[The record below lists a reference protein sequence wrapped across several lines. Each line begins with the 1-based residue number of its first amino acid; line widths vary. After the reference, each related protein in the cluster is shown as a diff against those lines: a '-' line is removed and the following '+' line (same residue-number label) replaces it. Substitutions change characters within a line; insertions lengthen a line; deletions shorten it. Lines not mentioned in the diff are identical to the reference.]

1 MRIKKRKRRIE
12 GKLTEDPYYTGYF
25 TLPWEFTERSAALKT
40 TDKQIAEKRLREQIT
55 VLERQHEGE
64 EVPSYLWGAP
74 NLEINGLLDE
84 FLAALKS
91 KERGQKHIDGV
102 RVHITRLIGECKW
115 RTVDAISQRS
125 FESWLASNPQTLR
138 TKLPL
143 SAKTKKEYQSDTI
156 AFCKWL
162 VSCQIIRENPLEHL
176 KPITVKGKET
186 KFRAFWTPDILRAFM
201 TSRSDGQVDY
211 RSAVFLLYKTSMRK
225 SSLQNLRWADVHID
239 IDCPYIELRV
249 SNSKNKERLI
259 RHIDEETRAF
269 LLRMRSAD
277 HKPGDPVLS
286 YKIPN
291 STRLQKDLEAI
302 GIPYRTEI
310 GDLDFHAL
318 RHTSATVFTANGAN
332 SAAVQKLLG
341 QKTRA
346 MAERYTIYSGV
357 DVQPELAKLPPVYSP
372 DSWTGIWTGLSDFS
386 GHLPSQAVT
395 EETVSENVATP
406 VFETPRHKNAPPVSE
421 RHNRNNG
428 GESRIGSLRSALR
441 ARAKARP
448 FFARKRATS
457 NQRLVLHPT
466 ITT

>member
-1 MRIKKRKRRIE
+1 MI
-12 GKLTEDPYYTGYF
+12 
-25 TLPWEFTERSAALKT
+25 RSAALRLKT
-40 TDKQIAEKRLREQIT
+40 TDKQIAEKRLREYMT

-74 NLEINGLLDE
+74 NLEMNSLLAE

-115 RTVDAISQRS
+115 HTADAISQRS
-125 FESWLASNPQTLR
+125 FENWLAANPKTMR
-138 TKLPL
+138 TNQPL
-143 SAKTKKEYQSDTI
+143 SAKTKKEYQSDII

-176 KPITVKGKET
+176 KAITVKGKET
-186 KFRAFWTPDILRAFM
+186 KFRALWTPDILRAFM
-201 TSRSDGQVDY
+201 NVRSAGRVDY

-225 SSLQNLRWADVHID
+225 GSLQNLRWADAHID
-239 IDCPYIELRV
+239 IEHPYIELRA

-259 RHIDEETRAF
+259 RHIDEETTAF
-269 LLRMRSAD
+269 LLRIRPAD
-277 HKPGDPVLS
+277 YKPCDPVLG

-291 STRLQKDLEAI
+291 STRLAKDLQNI

-310 GDLDFHAL
+310 GDLDFHTL

-346 MAERYTIYSGV
+346 MTERYTIYSGV

-372 DSWTGIWTGLSDFS
+372 NSWTGIWTGLPDFS
-386 GHLPSQAVT
+386 GHFLSQAVT
-395 EETVSENVATP
+395 TEAVNQNTPTP
-406 VFETPRHKNAPPVSE
+406 VNVTSRHENAPPVRE
-421 RHNRNNG
+421 RHNRKNG

-466 ITT
+466 IIT

>member
-201 TSRSDGQVDY
+201 NSRSDGQVDY
-211 RSAVFLLYKTSMRK
+211 RSAVFLL
-225 SSLQNLRWADVHID
+225 
-239 IDCPYIELRV
+239 
-249 SNSKNKERLI
+249 
-259 RHIDEETRAF
+259 
-269 LLRMRSAD
+269 
-277 HKPGDPVLS
+277 
-286 YKIPN
+286 
-291 STRLQKDLEAI
+291 
-302 GIPYRTEI
+302 
-310 GDLDFHAL
+310 
-318 RHTSATVFTANGAN
+318 
-332 SAAVQKLLG
+332 
-341 QKTRA
+341 
-346 MAERYTIYSGV
+346 
-357 DVQPELAKLPPVYSP
+357 
-372 DSWTGIWTGLSDFS
+372 
-386 GHLPSQAVT
+386 
-395 EETVSENVATP
+395 
-406 VFETPRHKNAPPVSE
+406 
-421 RHNRNNG
+421 G
-428 GESRIGSLRSALR
+428 G
-441 ARAKARP
+441 
-448 FFARKRATS
+448 
-457 NQRLVLHPT
+457 
-466 ITT
+466 